1 VAGVPDEAT
10 GLTQCDTVAAPSR
23 ATGSGSP
30 RAPDRDLEILARPEL
45 RPVRLLLDYWKPEL
59 GLADHG
65 VRHTIVVFGSTRLLD
80 PEVAHQRLADAEL
93 NAARCPE
100 DETALDAL
108 RRARCAADQS
118 RYYAIAREL
127 GRLVGCS
134 GDGAN
139 DHRLLIVTGGGP
151 GAMEAANR
159 GAHDVGAPSI
169 GLNITL
175 PNEQKPNPYLTPE
188 LNFAFRYFALRKLH
202 FMQRAR
208 ALVALPGGYGTFDE
222 LFETLCLIQTGK
234 RAPLPVV
241 LVGREFWQRAVD
253 FEFLVE
259 RGVLDARELSLFTF
273 AESASEIWAAI
284 LGWYTERGRSIFDE
298 KDAIFAEDGP

>member
-1 VAGVPDEAT
+1 MT
-10 GLTQCDTVAAPSR
+10 HRDTVAAPSQR
-23 ATGSGSP
+23 TGSGSLSSS
-30 RAPDRDLEILARPEL
+30 DRDLEILDRAEL

-59 GLADHG
+59 GLTDHG
-65 VRHTIVVFGSTRLLD
+65 VLHTIVVFGSTRLLD
-80 PEVAHQRLADAEL
+80 PEIAHQRLADAEL
-93 NAARCPE
+93 NAARRPE
-100 DETALDAL
+100 DASALAAL
-108 RRARCAADQS
+108 RRAKCAVDQS

-188 LNFAFRYFALRKLH
+188 LNFSFRYFALRKLH

-222 LFETLCLIQTGK
+222 LFETLCLIQTGR

-241 LVGREFWQRAVD
+241 LVGRQFWQRAVD

-259 RGVLDARELSLFTF
+259 RGVLDASELSLFTF
-273 AESASEIWAAI
+273 AENAREIWAAI
-284 LGWYTERGRSIFDE
+284 LGWYTERGRSILDE
-298 KDAIFAEDGP
+298 TVETFPEDGACS